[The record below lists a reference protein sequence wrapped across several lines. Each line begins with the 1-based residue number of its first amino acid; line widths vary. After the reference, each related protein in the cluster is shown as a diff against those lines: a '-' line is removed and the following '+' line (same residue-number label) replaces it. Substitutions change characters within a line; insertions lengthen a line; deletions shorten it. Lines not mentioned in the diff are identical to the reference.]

1 MQQNIE
7 YIEELWRLFPHSYAE
22 KMSHGEWKAY
32 EFLKIISVKIAKAI
46 ANGGGKIIVEVP
58 PQFGKST
65 LISHWTPIWFLDSF
79 ENKKVILA
87 TYQADFAAKW
97 ARGVRNEINQNPDI
111 TVKVSDDN
119 SAADSWTTTKGGG
132 MHSAG
137 VGGSATGRGGH
148 LIIIDDP
155 TKNWDEAKSF
165 TYRERTH
172 DWFKTTIF
180 TRGQKDCVFIVLQTR
195 WHEDDLAGRLQ
206 KEGGWDVIRFPA
218 LAEENDILGR
228 EVGESL
234 CPDRFDV
241 EKLLEIKQTI
251 GSRFFSALYQQ
262 APTPSEG
269 ELFKRDEWDFWDVL
283 PEKFDEIIQSW
294 DMTFKDTKQ
303 SDYVVGQVWGRVK
316 ANYYLIDQVRDKMS
330 FTKSKA
336 EVVKLTAR
344 HPMATVK
351 LIEDK
356 ANGTAI
362 IDTLKEDIDG
372 IIAINPTESK
382 YARASSVQPLCEAG
396 NVFLPNKERHPWVND
411 FIEECTFFPN
421 GKHDDQVDAMSQALT
436 RLKLKNKEISFTL
449 SGMNDL
455 SKSSTWRN

>member
-1 MQQNIE
+1 MT
-7 YIEELWRLFPHSYAE
+7 EE
-22 KMSHGEWKAY
+22 
-32 EFLKIISVKIAKAI
+32 
-46 ANGGGKIIVEVP
+46 GGGY
-58 PQFGKST
+58 T
-65 LISHWTPIWFLDSF
+65 
-79 ENKKVILA
+79 
-87 TYQADFAAKW
+87 
-97 ARGVRNEINQNPDI
+97 
-111 TVKVSDDN
+111 
-119 SAADSWTTTKGGG
+119 
-132 MHSAG
+132 SAG
-137 VGGSATGRGGH
+137 VGGAITGKGFKIG
-148 LIIIDDP
+148 IIDDP
-155 TKNWDEAKSF
+155 FKNREEADSEVVRESRWNWYKSTF
-165 TYRERTH
+165 Y
-172 DWFKTTIF
+172 
-180 TRGQKDCVFIVLQTR
+180 TRQEGVSAIIVIMTR

-206 KEGGWDVIRFPA
+206 KEGGWDVVRFPA

-228 EVGESL
+228 EVGEAL

-241 EKLLEIKQTI
+241 AKLLEIKQII

-303 SDYVVGQVWGRVK
+303 SDFVVGQVWGRLK
-316 ANYYLIDQVRDKMS
+316 ANYYLIDQVRAKMS

-336 EVVKLTAR
+336 EVIKLSAR
-344 HPMATVK
+344 YPLATVK

-362 IDTLKEDIDG
+362 IDTLKEDVEG

-396 NVFLPNKERHPWVND
+396 NVFLPNKERHPWVDD

-421 GKHDDQVDAMSQALT
+421 GAHDDQVDAMSQALT
-436 RLKLKNKEISFTL
+436 RLKLKNKELSFTL

-455 SKSSTWRN
+455 SKSSTWRT